1 MSMNTQDGV
10 IAQAKRFKSEFMR
23 LQEDKAREQVLR
35 KAPFNL
41 SGCSRMGILRPLS
54 TPAG

>member
-23 LQEDKAREQVLR
+23 LQEDKAREQVPAKL
-35 KAPFNL
+35 P
-41 SGCSRMGILRPLS
+41 SISRV
-54 TPAG
+54 A